1 MGHHVRMHYMLPQAM
16 VPTPRKFPFLDRFSY
31 LKIEQPEWSKRNNM
45 NLFFQNYHRSL
56 SRGKLVLAAIV
67 QANNQLFQ
75 PGPNDCP
82 AVLVLDL
89 NGEMQPDQLTR
100 LAHRIFDLRQEG
112 TATTE
117 REQQLADYLNAESLH
132 GFGMPV
138 PDTMGPE
145 SCRITAVFIA
155 RKHLPGGH
163 LQSKIFPVCV
173 DPENGVAVVLPVKYW
188 S

>member
-1 MGHHVRMHYMLPQAM
+1 MHYMLPPAM
-16 VPTPRKFPFLDRFSY
+16 APTPRKFPFMDRFSY

-45 NLFFQNYHRSL
+45 NVYFQNYRRSL
-56 SRGKLVLAAIV
+56 SHGKLVLAATI
-67 QANNQLFQ
+67 QANNQLFK

-82 AVLVLDL
+82 AAIVLDL
-89 NGEMQPDQLTR
+89 AGEMKPDQLTQ
-100 LAHRIFDLRQEG
+100 LANRIFDLREDG

-117 REQQLADYLNAESLH
+117 REQQLADYLNAEKLH

-145 SCRITAVFIA
+145 SCRISSIFIV
-155 RKHLPGGH
+155 RKHLPGGY
-163 LQSKIFPVCV
+163 LQSKIMPVCV
-173 DPENGVAVVLPVKYW
+173 DPANGVAVVLPVKYW

>member
-1 MGHHVRMHYMLPQAM
+1 MHYMLPPAM
-16 VPTPRKFPFLDRFSY
+16 APAPRKFPFLDQFSY
-31 LKIEQPEWSKRNNM
+31 LKIVQPEWSKRNNM
-45 NLFFQNYHRSL
+45 NLFFKNYPRSL
-56 SRGKLVLAAIV
+56 SHGRLVLAAIV

-75 PGPNDCP
+75 PGANDCP

-89 NGEMQPDQLTR
+89 EGEMKPEQLIQ

-138 PDTMGPE
+138 PETMGPE
-145 SCRITAVFIA
+145 SCRITAVFIV

-163 LQSKIFPVCV
+163 LQSKILPVCV
-173 DPENGVAVVLPVKYW
+173 NPDNGVAVVLPVKYW